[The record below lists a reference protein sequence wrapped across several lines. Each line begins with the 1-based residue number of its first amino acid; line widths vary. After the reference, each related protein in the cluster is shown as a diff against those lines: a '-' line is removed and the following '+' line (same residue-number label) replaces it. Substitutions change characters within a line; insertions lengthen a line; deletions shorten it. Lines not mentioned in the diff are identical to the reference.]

1 MTMAPPP
8 PSITAISTD
17 GSLLAV
23 HTPST
28 TLISTSTKKRLVIR
42 CYDASLSY
50 GAVRFTLSTNMDTTK
65 GGGEQNENDASLSSS
80 LVKQLLFISS
90 SSKEAP
96 PSHLCAMT
104 SQNQILVWDLN
115 RGVLIH
121 TIEPFLPKD
130 GKRMTLHSIAS
141 SSSSKEEEEEGG
153 ASLYALITRKDKVI
167 MYEYSIEHGKL
178 VRKIKSGSLEDDDD
192 DDDED
197 AMGKKATYLGVAV
210 GTSSLTHNTIY
221 AVRHADHIRLMDH
234 VGNKLKK
241 LSLSLDDDEEE
252 EGDKRGHGANSGNTP
267 VIVQF
272 SHDGKLLIASYS
284 STSLVLFNVEKEK
297 QCGIIQLS
305 DTQHSDIS
313 TFIQNVDILL
323 DTTTTKMKSETDNDD
338 DDDDEAYTVVL
349 TSSNG
354 IAQLYQTTLSTL
366 KKKKKKKK
374 KNKTQIVSTTICTFK
389 SSSEWMNIG
398 RIHFHSV
405 KSDTKLV
412 VTLVPHGS
420 VASSSSSSKG
430 GASTSTIAVREHSYR
445 TTTDDDY
452 KIIKGDVIIHVLSEE
467 EKEKDAKKK
476 RKLQDTTTT
485 TSSSV
490 VVLGPGDAGG
500 EALGASDIMAVQ
512 QQKKIKMTDTKKDD
526 DDDDDDDEFRLP
538 YDDDDDDD
546 EGEGK
551 ESIGER
557 LKQLSSALDDPTD
570 SEDDDDDDDDDEPKS
585 SALTTKSRSSRAPAT
600 SESIA
605 TLLTQALLSN
615 DDAQLEVALH
625 VPDVRIINASLKA
638 LKGHPYK
645 QEEEKNKQHSQQ
657 QSRAEFEYHQKGEI
671 LAALLAKLV
680 TRLAR
685 APSRAQNLGGWLRGT
700 LVALKEHNEQSSG
713 SGSGMKKGGG
723 GGGNEIDLASK
734 LAPLKNLLN
743 DRVESF
749 PHLLRLEGRLSLL
762 GNRG

>member
-1 MTMAPPP
+1 MTMAPPL

-50 GAVRFTLSTNMDTTK
+50 GAVRFTLSTNIETTT
-65 GGGEQNENDASLSSS
+65 GENDASSS

-90 SSKEAP
+90 STSSKEAKAP

-121 TIEPFLPKD
+121 TIVPFLPKD

-141 SSSSKEEEEEGG
+141 SSFSSGGEEEGG

-192 DDDED
+192 DDED
-197 AMGKKATYLGVAV
+197 TMGKKATYLGVAV

-241 LSLSLDDDEEE
+241 LSLSLNDDDDDEE
-252 EGDKRGHGANSGNTP
+252 EGDKRGGANSDNTP

-284 STSLVLFNVEKEK
+284 SSSLVLFNVEKEK

-305 DTQHSDIS
+305 DTHSDIS

-323 DTTTTKMKSETDNDD
+323 DTTTTTKMKSETDNDD

-374 KNKTQIVSTTICTFK
+374 KKQICATTICTFK

-420 VASSSSSSKG
+420 VASATTSSKG
-430 GASTSTIAVREHSYR
+430 GVSTSTIAVREHSYR

-485 TSSSV
+485 TSSSSAV

-512 QQKKIKMTDTKKDD
+512 QQKKIKMTDTKKE

-538 YDDDDDDD
+538 YDDDDDDDD

-645 QEEEKNKQHSQQ
+645 EEENKNKHHSQQQ

-723 GGGNEIDLASK
+723 GGGGGNEIDLASK